1 MGALIFMAVVI
12 CALFAWGLVRCADD
26 DDWRD
31 EWCSLECWAEDGQ
44 CGPCEDCPA
53 RRRAK

>member
-1 MGALIFMAVVI
+1 MAVVI

-31 EWCSLECWAEDGQ
+31 EWCSLECWAEEGQ